1 MAELWRAQRYLQ
13 RGYYSSSG
21 SWNNGGK
28 FTVKNSV
35 LRHHSVVPS
44 EGRFRAGS
52 VSMMMQMLLEIWSVV
67 FSLLANCH

>member
-52 VSMMMQMLLEIWSVV
+52 DDADAVGDLECC
-67 FSLLANCH
+67 F